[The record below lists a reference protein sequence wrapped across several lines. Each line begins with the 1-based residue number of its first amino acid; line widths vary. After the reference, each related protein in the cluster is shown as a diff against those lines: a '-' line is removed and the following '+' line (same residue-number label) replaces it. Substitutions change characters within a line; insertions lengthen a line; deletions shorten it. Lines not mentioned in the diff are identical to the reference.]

1 MFPFFN
7 TKRQR
12 FGWIIVNFAV
22 HLSGTEVKTEKYI
35 LLLVPFVGWLLA
47 SCSDLFDVHPY
58 DVNFE
63 SDAGINERQI
73 ARIESTFASKDTL
86 RVAFISDTHGWYSE
100 TRDEVAD
107 LNLRSNIDF
116 VVHCG
121 DLTDTGTTKEFEW
134 CRDILNGLR
143 YPYVALIGNHD
154 FLGTGNQTYGA
165 MFGRMDFAFIAARVK
180 FVCLNTNATEYDY
193 MAAVPNFD
201 FMEEE
206 MTRDSTRFDRTIVVM
221 HAPPYS
227 DQFNNNV
234 CKAFRRYLDF
244 FPGLMCCVYGHNH
257 TNTIDDIYHD
267 GLAFYGIDCA
277 EHRNY
282 RIFTITKDGYE
293 VEQIVY

>member
-1 MFPFFN
+1 M
-7 TKRQR
+7 KK
-12 FGWIIVNFAV
+12 VASV
-22 HLSGTEVKTEKYI
+22 LSSVI
-35 LLLVPFVGWLLA
+35 LILTMS
-47 SCSDLFDVHPY
+47 SCDGLFDMHPY
-58 DVNFE
+58 DVDIDGE
-63 SDAGINERQI
+63 TGINSRQVDEIER
-73 ARIESTFASKDTL
+73 RFADRDTL
-86 RVAFISDTHGWYSE
+86 RIAFISDTHLWLSDA
-100 TRDEVAD
+100 RDEVAD
-107 LNLRSNIDF
+107 INSRRDVDF

-134 CRDILNGLR
+134 SRDILNGLR
-143 YPYVALIGNHD
+143 VPYVALVGNHD
-154 FLGTGNQTYGA
+154 FLGTGDQTYGV
-165 MFGRMDFAFIAARVK
+165 MYGEMDFSFIASRVK

-206 MTRDSTRFDRTIVVM
+206 MTKDSTLFDRTVIVM

-257 TNTIDDIYHD
+257 NDDVGAIYDD
-267 GLAFYGIDCA
+267 GLIFHGIDCA

-282 RIFTITKDGYE
+282 RIMTITPDGYE
-293 VEQIVY
+293 MQQIRY